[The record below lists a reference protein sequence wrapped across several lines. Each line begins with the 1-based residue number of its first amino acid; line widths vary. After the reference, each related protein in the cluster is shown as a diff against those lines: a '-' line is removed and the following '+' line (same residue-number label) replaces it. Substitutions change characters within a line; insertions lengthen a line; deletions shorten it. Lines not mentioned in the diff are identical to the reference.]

1 MALIMHPRLVEW
13 VWPFSRQPVPVPA
26 SLLLLCRGVAGLAAT
41 RRMKEM
47 KRLFIVILVAT
58 LLGLSTLS
66 NAALIDNGNN
76 LIYDTNLNITWYDP
90 VPTAMTWDQ
99 AMAWAA
105 GLTAGGTTAGSW
117 SLPSTLPVNG
127 STFAVIFPRTSPY
140 LKRRKP

>member
-1 MALIMHPRLVEW
+1 
-13 VWPFSRQPVPVPA
+13 
-26 SLLLLCRGVAGLAAT
+26 
-41 RRMKEM
+41 M